1 MKTSLVIGLSLLFLV
16 GILTFMLMT
25 IPVSAQPGRRTPLA
39 ATGMGRPTID
49 SAGAVATLNAAAT
62 SAVNSYGGVPQMAE
76 AALTDIPSYND
87 AIAATGEF
95 LATQAQE
102 FAPGV
107 YSTTTALPTKVP
119 GLDFD
124 DLAQFTPEQ
133 QHLISTFMQYGGI
146 SYDET
151 AQTVTMYAHF
161 SETAVN
167 AVLDEVV
174 ANAGY
179 DPNNVSADLIDGGA
193 VVTFYHVDPQQNGQ
207 AGTLVVTLT
216 MEALDGRVQVEILSA
231 TFQGHPIPAALLNTA
246 ELSTTLA
253 DKLNAAFS
261 TGTELDYTIN
271 SLIITDIW
279 ADVAVSVSVAP

>member
-1 MKTSLVIGLSLLFLV
+1 MKTSLIIELTLLFLV

-107 YSTTTALPTKVP
+107 YSTTTALPTQVP

-133 QHLISTFMQYGGI
+133 QHLISTFMQYGSI

-151 AQTVTMYAHF
+151 AQTVTMYAQF

-193 VVTFYHVDPQQNGQ
+193 VVTFYSVDPQQSGQ
-207 AGTLVVTLT
+207 DGTLVVTLA
-216 MEALDGRVQVEILSA
+216 MEARDGRVQVEILSA
-231 TFQGHPIPAALLNTA
+231 TFQGRPIPVALLDTA
-246 ELSTTLA
+246 ELA

-271 SLIITDIW
+271 SLVITDLW